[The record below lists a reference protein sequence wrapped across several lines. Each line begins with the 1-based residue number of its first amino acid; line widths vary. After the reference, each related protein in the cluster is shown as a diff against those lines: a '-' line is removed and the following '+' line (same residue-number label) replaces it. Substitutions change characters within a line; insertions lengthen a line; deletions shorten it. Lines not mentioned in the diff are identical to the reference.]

1 MRSVVSERFVADW
14 YREHIDTAI
23 QKPQS
28 NGHKV
33 AIVGSGPAGLTCAG
47 DLAKE
52 GYQVS
57 VFEALHVAGGVL
69 MYGIPEFR
77 LPKDIVQNEIEG
89 LKQMG
94 VDIQTNVVIGR
105 SESVDDLFE
114 AGYEAVFIGS
124 GAGLPNFMNMPGEN
138 LNGVYS
144 ANEFLTRCNLMKAYK
159 EDSDTPIQRPKK
171 L

>member
-1 MRSVVSERFVADW
+1 M
-14 YREHIDTAI
+14 
-23 QKPQS
+23 
-28 NGHKV
+28 
-33 AIVGSGPAGLTCAG
+33 TCAG

-114 AGYEAVFIGS
+114 AGYEAVFMGS
-124 GAGLPNFMNMPGEN
+124 GARVLPNFMNMPE
-138 LNGVYS
+138 
-144 ANEFLTRCNLMKAYK
+144 K
-159 EDSDTPIQRPKK
+159 I
-171 L
+171 